1 MKSIIQKLAAQPKYI
16 FLIDGL
22 GALITTLSLLLLII
36 PFQGGWGT
44 DSAFI
49 SRLASATVFFTLYS
63 LSCFFMVGK
72 AWKKLLVIIITAN
85 TIYCIITA
93 WMLYQS
99 FNSMTLWGIA
109 YFAGEIVVILTLVSV
124 EVYLIRIAPE

>member
-1 MKSIIQKLAAQPKYI
+1 MKSITQKLAAQPKYI

-22 GALITTLSLLLLII
+22 GALITTLSLILLIV
-36 PFQGGWGT
+36 PFSEFWGT

-49 SRLASATVFFTLYS
+49 SRLATATVFFTLYS
-63 LSCFFMVGK
+63 LSCFFMAGN
-72 AWKKLLVIIITAN
+72 AWKKLLAIIITAN
-85 TIYCIITA
+85 SIYCIITA

-99 FNSMTLWGIA
+99 FNSITLWGIA
-109 YFAGEIVVILTLVSV
+109 YFAGEIAVILSLVCV